1 MFLESIFIDNMLDIK
16 RLINSFSYAVSGVW
30 YALTNDQNVRILLV
44 STFVVLI
51 LGWYLGLDGLKI
63 WILFV
68 MALIVLFAEM
78 VNTAIEHMVNLI
90 TREHNVDARI
100 AKDVSAGMVLFT
112 VLAAVIVGL
121 FIFYPFSFCI
131 DIF

>member
-1 MFLESIFIDNMLDIK
+1 MNLR
-16 RLINSFSYAVSGVW
+16 RLIQSFSYAIEGVW
-30 YALTNDQNVRILLV
+30 YALTNDQNVRILLAA
-44 STFVVLI
+44 TFAVLI

-63 WILFV
+63 WVIVV

-90 TREHNVDARI
+90 FREHSKDAKI

-121 FIFYPFSFCI
+121 FIFLPYLFSY
-131 DIF
+131 

>member
-1 MFLESIFIDNMLDIK
+1 MIDFK
-16 RLINSFSYAVSGVW
+16 RLVKSFSYAGAGVW

-44 STFVVLI
+44 ATFVVL
-51 LGWYLGLDGLKI
+51 LSGWFLGLDGLKI
-63 WILFV
+63 WILVV

-90 TREHNVDARI
+90 TREHNMDARI

-112 VLAAVIVGL
+112 VLAAAIVGL
-121 FIFYPFSFCI
+121 FIFLPYLFSY
-131 DIF
+131 

>member
-1 MFLESIFIDNMLDIK
+1 MIDIK
-16 RLINSFSYAVSGVW
+16 RLIKSFSYAGAGVW

-44 STFVVLI
+44 ATCVVLI
-51 LGWYLGLDGLKI
+51 LGLFVGLDGLRI
-63 WILFV
+63 WILVV
-68 MALIVLFAEM
+68 MAMIVLFAEM

-90 TREHNVDARI
+90 TKEHNMDAKI

-121 FIFYPFSFCI
+121 FIFLPYIFSY
-131 DIF
+131 

>member
-1 MFLESIFIDNMLDIK
+1 MNLS
-16 RLINSFSYAVSGVW
+16 RLIQSFSYAIEGVW

-44 STFVVLI
+44 ATIVVLI

-63 WILFV
+63 WVITV

-90 TREHNVDARI
+90 TKEHSKEAKI

-112 VLAAVIVGL
+112 VMAAVIIGI
-121 FIFYPFSFCI
+121 FIFLPYLY
-131 DIF
+131 